1 MIYDGVIKSLNLCID
16 TSKMIIKSGIYILMP
31 AYLSPICIL
40 AVDET
45 ANYIKPIS
53 ETTIRTTFLTIYGIG
68 AITYFIIHK
77 IRARKCA
84 KLFGENKIT
93 KEEDDCIIIE

>member
-1 MIYDGVIKSLNLCID
+1 
-16 TSKMIIKSGIYILMP
+16 MP

-77 IRARKCA
+77 IRSRPRA
-84 KLFGENKIT
+84 NKIT

>member
-77 IRARKCA
+77 IRSRPRASCA
-84 KLFGENKIT
+84 HKIT